1 LDRKW
6 FEEIRQQSQGTGSRM
21 NIKRSTLIGTAVAM
35 ALFGRHGAA
44 QAQRAETPNASNDD
58 ALEEVVVTGIRASL
72 RESIDTKRNATAFVD
87 AITAEDVGKF
97 PDKNVAESLQRVPG
111 IVINREFGEGERVNL
126 RGTASNLTRTLFNGH
141 SLATADWFILDQLS
155 ATRSFNY
162 LMLPSD
168 LIGKVN
174 VYKSPQA
181 DLEEGGIG
189 GLIDV
194 ASRTPLEM
202 KANSIFGSVQA
213 ARSDLADKT
222 DPNASALYSWK
233 NDAETMG
240 VLVAG
245 IYQKRHLRRD
255 GVEVLGYF
263 DGDPGPADLE
273 VPSLIGSAL
282 FTQTRIR
289 KGGNITFQF
298 RPADNVDVNLS
309 GLYSKFEGE
318 NLNENFIAWGT
329 RAIGNGGTLTNAT
342 VVNNTAVAGR
352 IASLGNGTQDFGMV
366 YDAIHRFA
374 SADTRSIDLDT
385 KVAFNDDWNGHFR
398 IGYTDAE
405 GNTDA
410 QPFAEFGA
418 PAAFDYDLRGR
429 TPSVHFVNVDP
440 TTPTD
445 ASLIFSSLHQILNN
459 DDEKYGYVDA
469 ERKLDLGPLTSIKF
483 GAKYTDHS
491 RELIF
496 NATTY
501 GGFHVPINGTPGT
514 AFAGALTPGNYLAA
528 IDTAGTLNK
537 YWQIDTGKTDALL
550 FARLAASPGR
560 VPYPQQNFSV
570 TEKATAGFAMGN
582 LQGDRWRGNVGV
594 RFVRT
599 EQESIG
605 ALINPNGSVQNPF
618 GNYDPIDAK
627 RTYNDV
633 LPSLNLVYDLQE
645 DLLLRFAAAKVMARP
660 DYTDI
665 APRVNLNIG
674 ALSGTGGNPDLDPY
688 RASQADVSLEWYPDR
703 NTAVALALYYKDIK
717 SFITD
722 RPVTQNYQISG
733 STAPSV
739 ACTPSGTLLFTCPFT
754 INLRSNGGGGSIKGA
769 EFSVTKPI
777 YGGFGVQANY
787 TYSDAKADSGDPLPQ
802 SSKNQVNLTGFF
814 ENARLSARLSYTYRS
829 EFFVTFDRLTP
840 LNEKALDQLDASVQV
855 NVTDNFAVTLE
866 GQNLTNEKL
875 EQFAGDETRPRAI
888 YDNGRIYFVGGRF
901 KF

>member
-1 LDRKW
+1 
-6 FEEIRQQSQGTGSRM
+6 
-21 NIKRSTLIGTAVAM
+21 LIGTAVAM
-35 ALFGRHGAA
+35 ALFGRHGEA
-44 QAQRAETPNASNDD
+44 QAQQAATANAAKEDG
-58 ALEEVVVTGIRASL
+58 LEEVIVTGIRASL
-72 RESIDTKRNATAFVD
+72 RESIDTKRNSTAFVD

-97 PDKNVAESLQRVPG
+97 PDKNVAEALQRVPG

-155 ATRSFNY
+155 ATRSFNF

-194 ASRTPLEM
+194 TSRTPLDL
-202 KANSIFGSVQA
+202 KPNSFFGSVQA
-213 ARSDLADKT
+213 AHSDLADKT

-233 NDAETMG
+233 NGEETLG

-263 DGDPGPADLE
+263 DADPSAAADLE

-282 FTQTRIR
+282 FQQERIR
-289 KGGNITFQF
+289 KGGNITVQF
-298 RPADNVDVNLS
+298 RPADNIDMNLS
-309 GLYSKFEGE
+309 GLYSKFDGE

-342 VVNNTAVAGR
+342 MVGNTAVAGR
-352 IASLGNGTQDFGMV
+352 IASKGNGTQDFGMV

-385 KVAFNDDWNGHFR
+385 KWSVTEDWAAHFR

-429 TPSVHFVNVDP
+429 SPSVHFLNVDP
-440 TTPTD
+440 TAPTQ

-459 DDEKYGYVDA
+459 DDEKYAYADG
-469 ERKLDLGPLTSIKF
+469 ERKLEIGPLQSIKF
-483 GAKYTDHS
+483 GAKYTDHK

-501 GGFHVPINGTPGT
+501 GGFHVPINGTSGT
-514 AFAGALTPGNYLAA
+514 AFAGDLTPGNFLAA
-528 IDTAGTLNK
+528 IDTAGTLTK
-537 YWQIDTGKTDALL
+537 YWQVDTGKLDTLL
-550 FARLAASPGR
+550 FNRLAASPGR
-560 VPYPQQNFSV
+560 FSYPQQNFSV
-570 TEKATAGFAMGN
+570 AEKATAGYVMGN
-582 LQGDRWRGNVGV
+582 LKGDRWRGNAGV

-599 EQESIG
+599 QQESIG

-618 GNYDPIDAK
+618 GNYDPIDAN

-633 LPSLNLVYDLQE
+633 LPSLNLVYDLQD
-645 DLLLRFAAAKVMARP
+645 DLLVRFAAAKVMARP
-660 DYTDI
+660 DYTDV

-703 NTAVALALYYKDIK
+703 NTSVALALYYKDIK

-722 RPVTQNYQISG
+722 RPVQQIYPISA
-733 STAPSV
+733 STAPNT
-739 ACTPSGTLLFTCPFT
+739 ACTPAGTLLFNCPFT

-769 EFSVTKPI
+769 ELAVTKPI

-787 TYSDAKADSGDPLPQ
+787 TYSDAKADNGDPLPQ
-802 SSKNQVNLTGFF
+802 SSKNQVNVSGFF

-829 EFFVTFDRLTP
+829 EFFVSFDRLTP
-840 LNEKALDQLDASVQV
+840 LNEKALAQLDASVQV
-855 NVTDNFAVTLE
+855 NVTENFAVTAE
-866 GQNLTNEKL
+866 AQNLTNEKL
-875 EQFAGDETRPRAI
+875 EQFAGEEFRPRAI
-888 YDNGRIYFVGGRF
+888 YDNGRVYFVGGRF

>member
-1 LDRKW
+1 MG
-6 FEEIRQQSQGTGSRM
+6 IR
-21 NIKRSTLIGTAVAM
+21 RSTLIGTAVAM
-35 ALFGRHGAA
+35 ALFGRHGDAE
-44 QAQRAETPNASNDD
+44 AQRAEAPSTSSGDGI
-58 ALEEVVVTGIRASL
+58 EEVVVTGIRASL
-72 RESIDTKRNATAFVD
+72 RESIETKRNATAVVD
-87 AITAEDVGKF
+87 SITAEDVGKF
-97 PDKNVAESLQRVPG
+97 PDKNLAESLQRVPG
-111 IVINREFGEGERVNL
+111 IAINREFGEGERVNL

-141 SLATADWFILDQLS
+141 GLATADWFILDQLS

-194 ASRTPLEM
+194 ISRKPLDL
-202 KANSIFGSVQA
+202 KANSVFGSVQA

-233 NDAETMG
+233 NDNETLG

-263 DGDPGPADLE
+263 DADPGAADLE

-282 FTQTRIR
+282 FTQVRIR
-289 KGGNITFQF
+289 KGGNFTLQF
-298 RPADNVDVNLS
+298 RPADNVDMNLS
-309 GLYSKFEGE
+309 GLYSKFDGE

-329 RAIGNGGTLTNAT
+329 RAIGNGGTLSNAT

-374 SADTRSIDLDT
+374 SAETRSIDLDT
-385 KVAFNDDWNGHFR
+385 DVHLTDDWAAHFR

-429 TPSVHFVNVDP
+429 SPSVHFLNVDP
-440 TTPTD
+440 TAPSQ

-459 DDEKYGYVDA
+459 DDEKYAYADA
-469 ERKLDLGPLTSIKF
+469 ERKLEIGPLTSIKF
-483 GAKYTDHS
+483 GAKYTDHK

-501 GGFHVPINGTPGT
+501 GGFHVPINGTSGSV
-514 AFAGALTPGNYLAA
+514 FAGPLTPGNYLNA
-528 IDTAGTLNK
+528 ISSPGTLDQ
-537 YWQIDTGKTDALL
+537 YWQIDTSKTDALL
-550 FARLAASPGR
+550 FERLASSPGR

-570 TEKATAGFAMGN
+570 TEKATAGYVMGN
-582 LQGDRWRGNVGV
+582 LKGDRWRGNVGV

-633 LPSLNLVYDLQE
+633 LPSFNFVYDLQE

-688 RASQADVSLEWYPDR
+688 RASQADLSLEWYPNS
-703 NTAVALALYYKDIK
+703 NTALAVALYYKDIK

-733 STAPSV
+733 STAPNV

-769 EFSVTKPI
+769 EFALTQPLF
-777 YGGFGVQANY
+777 GGFGVQANY
-787 TYSDAKADSGDPLPQ
+787 TYADAKADNGDPLPQ

-814 ENARLSARLSYTYRS
+814 ENTRFSARLSYTYRS
-829 EFFVTFDRLTP
+829 EFFVSFDRLTP
-840 LNEKALDQLDASVQV
+840 LNEKALEQLDASVQV
-855 NVTDNFAVTLE
+855 NATDNFAVTVE
-866 GQNLTNEKL
+866 AQNLTNEKL
-875 EQFAGDETRPRAI
+875 QQFAGDEIRPRAI
-888 YDNGRIYFVGGRF
+888 YDNGRIYFIGGRF

>member
-1 LDRKW
+1 MS
-6 FEEIRQQSQGTGSRM
+6 IR
-21 NIKRSTLIGTAVAM
+21 RSTLIGTAVAM
-35 ALFGRHGAA
+35 ALFGRHGEA
-44 QAQRAETPNASNDD
+44 QAQQAAQSNNTSKND

-87 AITAEDVGKF
+87 AISAEDVGKF
-97 PDKNVAESLQRVPG
+97 PDKNVAEALQRVPG

-141 SLATADWFILDQLS
+141 ALATADWFILDQLS

-168 LIGKVN
+168 LIGKVS

-194 ASRTPLEM
+194 ASRTPLDL
-202 KANSIFGSVQA
+202 KPNSFFGSVQA
-213 ARSDLADKT
+213 AHSDLADKT

-233 NDAETMG
+233 NNEETLG

-263 DGDPGPADLE
+263 DANPSPTVDVETPA
-273 VPSLIGSAL
+273 LIGSAL
-282 FTQTRIR
+282 FEQERIR
-289 KGGNITFQF
+289 KGGNVTVQF
-298 RPADNVDVNLS
+298 RPADNLDMNLS
-309 GLYSKFEGE
+309 GLYSKFDGE

-329 RAIGNGGTLTNAT
+329 RAIGNGGTLSNVTMT
-342 VVNNTAVAGR
+342 GNTAVAGR

-374 SADTRSIDLDT
+374 SANTRSLDLDT
-385 KVAFNDDWNGHFR
+385 KWQATEDWTAHLR

-429 TPSVHFVNVDP
+429 TPSVHFLNIDP
-440 TTPTD
+440 TNPAQ

-459 DDEKYGYVDA
+459 DKEKYGYADG
-469 ERKLDLGPLTSIKF
+469 ERKLEIGPLQSIKF

-496 NATTY
+496 NTTTY
-501 GGFHVPINGTPGT
+501 SGFHKPINGTSGT
-514 AFAGALTPGNYLAA
+514 VFAGPLTPGNYLNA
-528 IDTAGTLNK
+528 IDSAGTLSQ
-537 YWQIDTGKTDALL
+537 YWQIDTGKTDAFL
-550 FARLAASPGR
+550 FKELAASPGR
-560 VPYPQQNFSV
+560 VPYPQQNFSIQ
-570 TEKATAGFAMGN
+570 EKAPAGYVMGN
-582 LQGDRWRGNVGV
+582 FKGDRWRGNVGV

-599 EQESIG
+599 EQISDG
-605 ALINPNGSVQNPF
+605 ATINANGSVKNPN
-618 GNYDPIDAK
+618 GNYDPVHAE
-627 RTYNDV
+627 RTYNDI
-633 LPSLNLVYDLQE
+633 LPSLNWVYDLKE
-645 DLLLRFAAAKVMARP
+645 DLLFRFAAAKVMARP

-674 ALSGTGGNPDLDPY
+674 ALSGTGGNPNLDPY
-688 RASQADVSLEWYPDR
+688 RATQADVSLEWYPDR
-703 NTAVALALYYKDIK
+703 NTNIALALYYKDVK

-722 RPVTQNYQISG
+722 RPVTQTYQISG
-733 STAPSV
+733 STAPSL
-739 ACTPSGTLLFTCPFT
+739 ACTSIGTDLFNCPFT
-754 INLRSNGGGGSIKGA
+754 INQRSNGGGGKIKGA
-769 EFSVTKPI
+769 ELAVTKPI
-777 YGGFGVQANY
+777 YAGFGVQANY
-787 TYSDAKADSGDPLPQ
+787 TYSDAKADNGDPLPQ
-802 SSKNQVNLTGFF
+802 SSKNQVNVTGFF
-814 ENARLSARLSYTYRS
+814 ENALLSARLSYTYRS
-829 EFFVTFDRLTP
+829 EFFVSFDRLTP
-840 LNEKALDQLDASVQV
+840 LNEKALAQLDASVQV
-855 NVTDNFAVTLE
+855 NVTENFAVTVE

-875 EQFAGDETRPRAI
+875 EQFAGEEFRPRAI
-888 YDNGRIYFVGGRF
+888 YNNGRIYFVGGRF

>member
-1 LDRKW
+1 MS
-6 FEEIRQQSQGTGSRM
+6 IR
-21 NIKRSTLIGTAVAM
+21 RSTLIGTAVAM
-35 ALFGRHGAA
+35 ALFGRHGEA
-44 QAQRAETPNASNDD
+44 QAQAAQPNTSKND

-97 PDKNVAESLQRVPG
+97 PDKNVAEALQRVPG

-141 SLATADWFILDQLS
+141 ALATADWFILDQLS

-194 ASRTPLEM
+194 RSRTPLDM
-202 KANSIFGSVQA
+202 KSNSFFGSVQA

-233 NDAETMG
+233 NGEETLG
-240 VLVAG
+240 VLAAAT
-245 IYQKRHLRRD
+245 YQKRHLRRD

-263 DGDPGPADLE
+263 DANPSPTVDVETPA
-273 VPSLIGSAL
+273 LIGSAL
-282 FTQTRIR
+282 FQQERIR
-289 KGGNITFQF
+289 KGGNITVQF
-298 RPADNVDVNLS
+298 RPADTLEMNLS

-342 VVNNTAVAGR
+342 IVNNTAVAGR
-352 IASLGNGTQDFGMV
+352 IASKANGTQDFGMV

-374 SADTRSIDLDT
+374 SANTKSIDLDT
-385 KVAFNDDWNGHFR
+385 KWDVTEDWIAHFR
-398 IGYTDAE
+398 LGYTDAE

-418 PAAFDYDLRGR
+418 PATFDYDLRGR
-429 TPSVHFVNVDP
+429 TPSVNFLNVDP
-440 TTPTD
+440 TNPAQ
-445 ASLIFSSLHQILNN
+445 ASLIFSSLHQILND
-459 DDEKYGYVDA
+459 DDEKYGYADG
-469 ERKLDLGPLTSIKF
+469 ERKLEMGSLQSIKF
-483 GAKYTDHS
+483 GAKYTDHT
-491 RELIF
+491 RELTF
-496 NATTY
+496 NTTTY
-501 GGFHVPINGTPGT
+501 GGFHKPINGTSGT
-514 AFAGALTPGNYLAA
+514 VFAGALTPGNFLGA
-528 IDTAGTLNK
+528 IDTAGTLTK
-537 YWQIDTGKTDALL
+537 YWQVDTGKLDTFL
-550 FARLAASPGR
+550 FNELATTSR
-560 VPYPQQNFSV
+560 VPYPQQNF
-570 TEKATAGFAMGN
+570 TIQEKATAGYVMGN
-582 LQGDRWRGNVGV
+582 LKGDRWRGNVGV

-599 EQESIG
+599 EQIADG
-605 ALINPNGSVQNPF
+605 ATLNASGSVKNAN
-618 GNYDPIDAK
+618 GNYDPVHAE

-633 LPSLNLVYDLQE
+633 LPSLNVVYDLQE
-645 DLLLRFAAAKVMARP
+645 DLLVRFAAAKVMSRP
-660 DYTDI
+660 DYTDV

-674 ALSGTGGNPDLDPY
+674 ALSGARGDPNLDPY

-703 NTAVALALYYKDIK
+703 NTSVAVALYYKDVK

-722 RPVTQNYQISG
+722 RPEVQTFNVSASSSPG
-733 STAPSV
+733 AGCV
-739 ACTPSGTLLFTCPFT
+739 AAGVELWNCPFT
-754 INLRSNGGGGSIKGA
+754 INVRSNGGGGSIKGA
-769 EFSVTKPI
+769 EFAVTAPI
-777 YGGFGVQANY
+777 YGGFGAQANY
-787 TYSDAKADSGDPLPQ
+787 TYSDATADNGDPLPQ
-802 SSKNQVNLTGFF
+802 SSKNQVNLTAFF
-814 ENARLSARLSYTYRS
+814 ENPRLSARLSYTYRS
-829 EFFVTFDRLTP
+829 EFFVSFDRSTP
-840 LNEKALDQLDASVQV
+840 LNEKALDQLDASLLV

-875 EQFAGDETRPRAI
+875 EQFAGSEIRPRAI
-888 YDNGRIYFVGGRF
+888 YDNGRIYFFGGRF

>member
-1 LDRKW
+1 
-6 FEEIRQQSQGTGSRM
+6 
-21 NIKRSTLIGTAVAM
+21 M
-35 ALFGRHGAA
+35 ALFGRQGET
-44 QAQRAETPNASNDD
+44 QAQQGATAGESRDE

-72 RESIDTKRNATAFVD
+72 RESLETKRNATAFVD

-97 PDKNVAESLQRVPG
+97 PDKNLAESLQRIPG

-141 SLATADWFILDQLS
+141 ALATADWFILDQLS

-194 ASRTPLEM
+194 TSRNPLDL
-202 KANSIFGSVQA
+202 KANSFTGSVQA
-213 ARSDLADKT
+213 VRSDLADKT

-233 NDAETMG
+233 NDSENLG

-263 DGDPGPADLE
+263 DADPSAVTDLE

-282 FTQTRIR
+282 FQQERIR
-289 KGGNITFQF
+289 KGGNISVQF
-298 RPADNVDVNLS
+298 RPTDNVDMNLS

-329 RAIGNGGTLTNAT
+329 RAIGNGGTLSNAT
-342 VVNNTAVAGR
+342 MIGNTAVAGR
-352 IASLGNGTQDFGMV
+352 ITSRNNGTEDFGVV

-385 KVAFNDDWNGHFR
+385 KVQATEDWTAHFR

-429 TPSVHFVNVDP
+429 SPSVNFLNI
-440 TTPTD
+440 D
-445 ASLIFSSLHQILNN
+445 ATAPAQQSLIFSSLHQILNN
-459 DDEKYGYVDA
+459 DDEKYAYADA
-469 ERKLDLGPLTSIKF
+469 ERKLEIGPLQSIKF
-483 GAKYTDHS
+483 GAKYTDHE

-501 GGFHVPINGTPGT
+501 GGFHAPINGTSGT
-514 AFAGALTPGNYLAA
+514 VFAGALTPGNFLGA
-528 IDTAGTLNK
+528 IDSAGTLTR
-537 YWQIDTGKTDALL
+537 YWQVDTGKLDDFL
-550 FARLAASPGR
+550 FAQLDASPGR
-560 VPYPQQNFSV
+560 FSYPQQNFSV
-570 TEKATAGFAMGN
+570 EERAAAGYVMGN
-582 LQGDRWRGNVGV
+582 LKGDSWRGNVGV
-594 RFVRT
+594 RVVRT
-599 EQESIG
+599 KQESIG
-605 ALINPNGSVQNPF
+605 ALINPNGSVTNPF
-618 GNYDPIDAK
+618 GNYDPIDAT
-627 RTYNDV
+627 RTYTDV
-633 LPSLNLVYDLQE
+633 LPSLNVVYDLQD

-688 RASQADVSLEWYPDR
+688 RASQADVALEWYPDR
-703 NTAVALALYYKDIK
+703 NTSVAVALYYKDIK

-722 RPVTQNYQISG
+722 RPVEQIFPISA
-733 STAPSV
+733 STAPNA
-739 ACTPSGTLLFTCPFT
+739 ACTPAGTLLFNCPFT

-769 EFSVTKPI
+769 ELAATKPI
-777 YGGFGVQANY
+777 YAGFGVQANY
-787 TYSDAKADSGDPLPQ
+787 TYADAKADNGDPLPQ
-802 SSKNQVNLTGFF
+802 SSKHQVNVSTFF
-814 ENARLSARLSYTYRS
+814 ENALLSARLSYTYRS
-829 EFFVTFDRLTP
+829 EFFVSFDRLTP

-855 NVTDNFAVTLE
+855 NLTENVAVTVE

-875 EQFAGDETRPRAI
+875 EQFAGEEFRPRAI
-888 YDNGRIYFVGGRF
+888 YNNGRVYFVGARF